1 MFFEQKLI
9 AKYWCVTRITI
20 SILLITVS
28 LILKTK
34 QKYPSIIVFFVFYSL
49 LLMVIFSKDLD
60 NNYVFCG
67 GALLA
72 LTYKVIDIMN
82 IDTKIAFYKKT
93 TYIDKLIDIKFE
105 LEKNGPPCE

>member
-1 MFFEQKLI
+1 M
-9 AKYWCVTRITI
+9 
-20 SILLITVS
+20 
-28 LILKTK
+28 ILKTK

-49 LLMVIFSKDLD
+49 LLMVISVFSKDLD